1 MHMCVSVTEEVNLLG
16 TIRLRTGMEPQATPD
31 DSVNLFMCLCYE
43 SVGILYNYGWML
55 KKIILNHHFMYFRL
69 FQAIELGDALEV
81 KYTGWLW
88 TNNGFGKV
96 SEMLSLQFKQNMF
109 T

>member
-1 MHMCVSVTEEVNLLG
+1 
-16 TIRLRTGMEPQATPD
+16 
-31 DSVNLFMCLCYE
+31 
-43 SVGILYNYGWML
+43 ML
-55 KKIILNHHFMYFRL
+55 KKIILNHYSFIHFCL

-96 SEMLSLQFKQNMF
+96 SQTLSL
-109 T
+109 

>member
-1 MHMCVSVTEEVNLLG
+1 MDGC
-16 TIRLRTGMEPQATPD
+16 LRNHYYVM
-31 DSVNLFMCLCYE
+31 LFTVFLFI
-43 SVGILYNYGWML
+43 VLT
-55 KKIILNHHFMYFRL
+55 YFCL

-96 SEMLSLQFKQNMF
+96 SQMLSLSEKKSLSIVRWNFLY
-109 T
+109 